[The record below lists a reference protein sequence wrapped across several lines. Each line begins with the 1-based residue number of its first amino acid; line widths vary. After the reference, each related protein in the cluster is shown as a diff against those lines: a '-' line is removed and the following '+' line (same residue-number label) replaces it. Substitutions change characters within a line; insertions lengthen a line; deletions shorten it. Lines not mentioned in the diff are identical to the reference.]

1 MYQEFLDF
9 IFPLAE
15 GAGKI
20 QLAYFRGDDLAIR
33 TKSNVYDVVT
43 RADKESEAYI
53 VQVFSVIRRHLLP
66 VMRLL
71 SGIRN
76 VSC

>member
-33 TKSNVYDVVT
+33 TKSNVC
-43 RADKESEAYI
+43 
-53 VQVFSVIRRHLLP
+53 LLYTSP
-66 VMRLL
+66 SPRD
-71 SGIRN
+71 
-76 VSC
+76 

>member
-20 QLAYFRGDDLAIR
+20 HRQAIHREEILRYIQKLR
-33 TKSNVYDVVT
+33 T
-43 RADKESEAYI
+43 ELFI
-53 VQVFSVIRRHLLP
+53 L
-66 VMRLL
+66 
-71 SGIRN
+71 
-76 VSC
+76 

>member
-33 TKSNVYDVVT
+33 TKSNVYDVV
-43 RADKESEAYI
+43 RAP
-53 VQVFSVIRRHLLP
+53 IRRAKP
-66 VMRLL
+66 TSRGD
-71 SGIRN
+71 SGTLARP
-76 VSC
+76 

>member
-43 RADKESEAYI
+43 RADKE
-53 VQVFSVIRRHLLP
+53 
-66 VMRLL
+66 L
-71 SGIRN
+71 SLIHI
-76 VSC
+76 